1 VHIWTEGLINI
12 LELAIT
18 VQEWWNSSIQAAEA
32 QERNKVAAIL
42 IYTAWNVWNERNCRI
57 FTRTSLSPMRVLDMI
72 KSEMEVRRCACE
84 AREVF

>member
-1 VHIWTEGLINI
+1 MHIWTEGLISI
-12 LELAIT
+12 PELAIT

-57 FTRTSLSPMRVLDMI
+57 FPRTSLSPMRVLDMI